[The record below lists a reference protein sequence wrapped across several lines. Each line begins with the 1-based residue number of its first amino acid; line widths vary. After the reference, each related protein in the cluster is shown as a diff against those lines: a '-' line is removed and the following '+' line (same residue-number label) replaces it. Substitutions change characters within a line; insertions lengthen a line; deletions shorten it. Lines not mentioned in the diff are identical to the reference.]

1 MQSIPV
7 YTFLHPQKS
16 LESHKKSQ
24 IRVWIGEKRIRTSWW
39 RGIKLI
45 KVQSLPFSP
54 WRKREL
60 KWQMT
65 TFENQKN
72 FPYLGIS
79 KNYKPFFTLDN
90 FWLILLIALM
100 VAYNARCSLFLYLA
114 RRGKRHIHEDMTC
127 MWHAY
132 LKPSLCYKRKQWRSN
147 ENTVF
152 KN

>member
-1 MQSIPV
+1 M
-7 YTFLHPQKS
+7 
-16 LESHKKSQ
+16 ESHQKSQ

-72 FPYLGIS
+72 FPYLGIT
-79 KNYKPFFTLDN
+79 KNC
-90 FWLILLIALM
+90 AL
-100 VAYNARCSLFLYLA
+100 SLFLLWTIF
-114 RRGKRHIHEDMTC
+114 GSFC
-127 MWHAY
+127 
-132 LKPSLCYKRKQWRSN
+132 
-147 ENTVF
+147 
-152 KN
+152 